1 MRFARLKNVF
11 KIDIQLQVEA
21 CLGGVIMTSSWQLE
35 VKINAQN
42 TFETGE

>member
-1 MRFARLKNVF
+1 MWFAGLIYIF
-11 KIDIQLQVEA
+11 KIHLKLQLEA